1 MMIAHL
7 KNMNTNMDIPMMKT
21 VIIKMMMQRKVIEE
35 KRNSKKLWEKWD

>member
-1 MMIAHL
+1 MIAHL